1 MFSKELSAVYAVS
14 IYIILI
20 GLFLGAFN
28 KEKIKPESVHF
39 VKKNDNSIDIGLS
52 TAPKKHIEPIKRIKP
67 KTKSSKNRKQHKKK
81 IVKKRH
87 IIKKKPVKKKVIKKK
102 KIIKSKPI
110 KKVHKKEHTKK
121 KKIIKKTEPKK
132 NNMKKLFNNIKEKK
146 PTKTQTNKDKN
157 RRITSSMKD
166 VKNKDKGII
175 NKYFAKVEETLYYWP
190 ALSQFAG
197 EKAEV
202 WLKIEQDGSFIF
214 KILNPSNNQDF
225 NSGLIQYLKQ
235 LQRVGFARHQYKR
248 PLEARVEFI
257 AKE

>member
-14 IYIILI
+14 IYL
-20 GLFLGAFN
+20 LFLGLLLTNFN
-28 KEKIKPESVHF
+28 KEKIKSESIHF
-39 VKKNDNSIDIGLS
+39 VKKNDNSIQVGLS
-52 TAPKKHIEPIKRIKP
+52 TAPKKHIEPIKKIIKH
-67 KTKSSKNRKQHKKK
+67 KKKSSKKKKK
-81 IVKKRH
+81 IIKHKK
-87 IIKKKPVKKKVIKKK
+87 IIKKKVIKKK
-102 KIIKSKPI
+102 PIKKKPI
-110 KKVHKKEHTKK
+110 KKVIKKEHIKK
-121 KKIIKKTEPKK
+121 KKIIKKSKPKK
-132 NNMKKLFNNIKEKK
+132 PDMKKLFNNIKAN
-146 PTKTQTNKDKN
+146 KTQTNKDKTN
-157 RRITSSMKD
+157 RITTSMKNI
-166 VKNKDKGII
+166 KNKDKGMI

-190 ALSQFAG
+190 ALSQFGG

>member
-1 MFSKELSAVYAVS
+1 MFSKKLSAVYAVG
-14 IYIILI
+14 IYILLI
-20 GLFLGAFN
+20 GIFLGAFN

-39 VKKNDNSIDIGLS
+39 VKKNDNSIEIGLS
-52 TAPKKHIEPIKRIKP
+52 TAPKKYIEPIKKIKP
-67 KTKSSKNRKQHKKK
+67 KIKSSKNQKKYKKK
-81 IVKKRH
+81 IVKK
-87 IIKKKPVKKKVIKKK
+87 KKNIKKKVIKKK
-102 KIIKSKPI
+102 KILKKKPI
-110 KKVHKKEHTKK
+110 KKVLKKEPIRK
-121 KKIIKKTEPKK
+121 KKILKKSEPKK
-132 NNMKKLFNNIKEKK
+132 PDMKKLFNNIKDIK
-146 PTKTQTNKDKN
+146 PSKTQTNKDATK
-157 RRITSSMKD
+157 RITSSMKN

-190 ALSQFAG
+190 ALSQFGG

>member
-1 MFSKELSAVYAVS
+1 MFSKELSAVYAIS
-14 IYIILI
+14 IYILLL
-20 GLFLGAFN
+20 GLLLGAFN

-39 VKKNDNSIDIGLS
+39 VKKNDNSIEIGLS
-52 TAPKKHIEPIKRIKP
+52 TAPKKYIEPIKKIKP
-67 KTKSSKNRKQHKKK
+67 KIKHSKNQKKYKKK
-81 IVKKRH
+81 IVKKKK
-87 IIKKKPVKKKVIKKK
+87 IIKKKVIKKK
-102 KIIKSKPI
+102 KIVKKKPI
-110 KKVHKKEHTKK
+110 KKIQKKEPIRK
-121 KKIIKKTEPKK
+121 KKIVKKSEPKK
-132 NNMKKLFNNIKEKK
+132 ADMKKLFNNIKDIK
-146 PTKTQTNKDKN
+146 PTKTQTNKDEIK
-157 RRITSSMKD
+157 RVTSSMKN

-190 ALSQFAG
+190 ALSQFGG

-214 KILNPSNNQDF
+214 KVLNPSNNQDF